1 MKHEP
6 NNGRR
11 VFSTKPRAPKI
22 GALDFSWL
30 NDPPAG
36 KHGYVRAEGEQLVF
50 EDGTVLRL
58 FGVNIS
64 FGSACPSHEVA
75 EAMAEELVSMGVN
88 FVRLHGLSHGN
99 VLIDPDAE
107 GIVLREDRLER
118 TDYLIHCL
126 KQKGIY
132 LQLDTICGCNHFRER
147 DGFTKEER
155 DFIAFSGG
163 RCVHLFDRRLIELD
177 KQYIRALMTHFN
189 PYTGYRYA
197 DDPAIVIVQYL
208 NEYSIAWESL
218 PLADSPFGAELEQRF
233 NRWLCDTYGDR
244 KGLREAWR
252 DAEGVTALGEDENPF
267 AGTVK
272 RPPLG
277 NWGETVMPWD
287 NPSDCFLSP
296 QRVGDFKRFLY
307 DIEVQTVGE
316 IFAWM
321 DEIGVKA
328 LKNVNNFPAGNLD
341 RAFMKLG
348 DVAEGNAYWDHP
360 TGPYNL
366 PTTFHRTAL
375 SDSDPRYDRGSIF
388 ATHPLSLLSRSAAAD
403 MPFIVS
409 EWNVGGASD
418 FKADVLFR
426 TVIGA
431 AHQGWSGLAAF
442 QYADGVDGERFFN
455 SRAHRTFFDVNI
467 DPGFWMAFGMAA
479 ALFRCPLVAPSRR
492 RIGIVLSQADRFC
505 HDAEFAK
512 FFFSLPHVV
521 GVRYLFEEDLSE
533 TDSCDL
539 YANVGST
546 AAGRYET
553 AKPLLLNV
561 YQPYGDHLRKTVCR
575 KAWLSSYLE
584 KDASVELLGGVPFL
598 VGDKRA
604 ILALEDPRCLYGGAP
619 VEQVVSD
626 TLQRF
631 GLIGTAQGWRNGTAV
646 SDTDQICLNA
656 ETGCYTFSA
665 ACAAVL
671 VGRIQGVNQAGQ
683 IHVTVKNELAAVACL
698 SLDGKPLDHAERI
711 LLYAIGRSGNSGL
724 VWDGNTLTD
733 FGGAPVCYEGV
744 EGVLSVTRQNPL
756 HVWRLDASGKRCEE
770 IPVTIGGDHISFPLD
785 GTLLYELEG
794 RPKFEDSL
802 YATE

>member
-36 KHGYVRAEGEQLVF
+36 KHGYVRAEGEKLVF
-50 EDGTVLRL
+50 EDGTELRL

-132 LQLDTICGCNHFRER
+132 LQLDTICGRNHFRER

-177 KQYIRALMTHFN
+177 KQYIRALLTHRN

-287 NPSDCFLSP
+287 NSSDCFLSP

-307 DIEVQTVGE
+307 DIEVQTVRE

-360 TGPYNL
+360 TGPYSL
-366 PTTFHRTAL
+366 PTTFHRMTL

-388 ATHPLSLLSRSAAAD
+388 ATHPLSFLSRSAAAD
-403 MPFIVS
+403 MPFVVS

-479 ALFRCPLVAPSRR
+479 FLFRSDIVKKARHQ
-492 RIGIVLSQADRFC
+492 IGILLSSADRFC
-505 HDAEFAK
+505 HDLEYAK
-512 FFFSLPHVV
+512 FFFSLPHIT
-521 GVRYLFEEDLSE
+521 GVRYLFEKDL
-533 TDSCDL
+533 TNNTSCDL

-546 AAGRYET
+546 ASGRYST
-553 AKPLLLNV
+553 DRPLLLQA
-561 YQPYGDHLRKTVCR
+561 YQPYDDHLRKTACC
-575 KAWLSSYLE
+575 KAWLNSYAE
-584 KDASVELLGGVPFL
+584 RDTSIELLGGVPFL
-598 VGDKRA
+598 VGDRRA
-604 ILALEDPRCLYGGAP
+604 ILASENPRGLYGGAP
-619 VEQVVSD
+619 VEQVLTD
-626 TLQRF
+626 AMRHFHLLTD
-631 GLIGTAQGWRNGTAV
+631 GQGWQGPVAV
-646 SDTDQICLNA
+646 SDTGQIRLDA
-656 ETGCYTFSA
+656 EAGVYIFSDD
-665 ACAAVL
+665 CAAVL
-671 VGRIQGVNQAGQ
+671 AGRIQG
-683 IHVTVKNELAAVACL
+683 HHTVGTVEGTVENDLAAIACL
-698 SLDGKPLDHAERI
+698 SLDGQPLNRSASI

-724 VWDGNTLTD
+724 VWDGNILTD

-744 EGVLSVTRQNPL
+744 EGVLSLTRQNPV

-770 IPVTIGGDHISFPLD
+770 IPVTIVGDHISFPLD

-794 RPKFEDSL
+794 RPKLENSL